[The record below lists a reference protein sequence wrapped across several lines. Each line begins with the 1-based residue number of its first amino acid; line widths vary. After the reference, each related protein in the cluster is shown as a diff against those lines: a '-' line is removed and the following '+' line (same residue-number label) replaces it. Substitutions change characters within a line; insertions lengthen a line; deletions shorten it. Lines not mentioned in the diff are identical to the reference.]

1 MFTVC
6 MEIRGAGGGEGAK
19 NHIPQSLAHVP
30 RCGRGRS
37 SLLLEGCSLVTVS
50 VSGPWT
56 GRVYGL
62 WSFALLLQ
70 TVLPGTAL
78 FTSEV
83 RIARSQP
90 VQPVIFQVTP
100 LVSSLGV
107 KPYNSD
113 ENLNPAETQIG
124 TEPFVLS

>member
-1 MFTVC
+1 M
-6 MEIRGAGGGEGAK
+6 
-19 NHIPQSLAHVP
+19 
-30 RCGRGRS
+30 
-37 SLLLEGCSLVTVS
+37 TVS
-50 VSGPWT
+50 VSGPRT
-56 GRVYGL
+56 GRLYGL

-70 TVLPGTAL
+70 TVLPETAL

-124 TEPFVLS
+124 TEPSAFMKIIYLLSGLTEVQILYVSVQKELSERQRDR